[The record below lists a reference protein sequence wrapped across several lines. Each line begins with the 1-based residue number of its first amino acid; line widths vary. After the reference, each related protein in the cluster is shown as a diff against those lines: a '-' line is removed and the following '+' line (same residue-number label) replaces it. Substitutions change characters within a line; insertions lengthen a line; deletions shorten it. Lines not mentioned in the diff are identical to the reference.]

1 MCDGA
6 LLILPNGT
14 VGLFFFYRRSLL
26 VVKETFENVGRS
38 APDIAQDSRSY
49 GTNKP
54 CQSAGFLSPTFK
66 KKTKKTK
73 QRHWSQAFFRHL
85 FFPFTN
91 LGVPAH
97 KNKLSS
103 TAQNKIKLSGL
114 PSFFFFSSKRL
125 TVGYVPIALF

>member
-66 KKTKKTK
+66 KKKRNNVIGPRLSFATFFFLSPTLEYRRTKINY
-73 QRHWSQAFFRHL
+73 QARR
-85 FFPFTN
+85 
-91 LGVPAH
+91 
-97 KNKLSS
+97 
-103 TAQNKIKLSGL
+103 KIK
-114 PSFFFFSSKRL
+114 
-125 TVGYVPIALF
+125 